1 MSTLELKK
9 TARGGKMLRRLL
21 PIDTPNPVKGRKV
34 FGRGPAAVPDP
45 TKQLLSEIKGLGD
58 RIGKQETAI
67 EGLLK
72 VVAAPASK
80 AGLSPQEFLAK
91 MTQGGQ
97 VPMMIG
103 SDGTALPL
111 VQRGQPR
118 TSGIGKYLL
127 AMAKM
132 ARPGV
137 VDMHVEAAMKLL
149 EDGKFTKAAMAE
161 SSGGT
166 VGGYLVPP
174 DFNAKLMMAALEDAI
189 MQPRAYIH
197 PMTSLT
203 AQLPYLDQTTPQAA
217 GTTPFLG
224 GVLASWAAEAQT
236 RAESEPTFKMF
247 ELKAHELSFY
257 AVASNNLLADSA
269 IALDAL
275 LTQLFTGAVSWYP
288 DYAFLRGD
296 GVGKPLGILNAP
308 ATLSVTRNAGS
319 SFKLVDAATMMGR
332 LLKQSWKSAFWVMHQ
347 TVLPQLIQMVDAGNG
362 VVWIDRNSGA
372 ANALPMTLLGL
383 PVLFTEKVPPLG
395 TKGDVMLIDASMYVI
410 GDRQD
415 TQIEVS
421 PHVRFLNNQ
430 MVWRVVKRVDGQPW
444 LDSPITL
451 ADGSTGVSPFI
462 VLN

>member
-21 PIDTPNPVKGRKV
+21 PIDAPTPLKGRKV
-34 FGRGPAAVPDP
+34 RGKGPAAPAANP
-45 TKQLLSEIKGLGD
+45 TQQLLDSIKGLGE

-72 VVAAPASK
+72 AVAAPASK

-91 MTQGGQ
+91 MTQGGTPF
-97 VPMMIG
+97 VIG
-103 SDGTALPL
+103 HDGVALPV

-137 VDMHVEAAMKLL
+137 VDMDVETAAKLL
-149 EDGKFTKAAMAE
+149 VDGKFTKAALAE
-161 SSGGT
+161 GSGVT
-166 VGGYLVPP
+166 GGYTVPP
-174 DFNAKLMMAALEDAI
+174 DFSAKLMMAALEDAI
-189 MQPRAYIH
+189 MQPRAYIQ

-203 AQLPYLDQTTPQAA
+203 AQLPYLDQTTAQAA
-217 GTTPFLG
+217 GTTAFLG
-224 GVLASWAAEAQT
+224 GILASWASEAQLRNET
-236 RAESEPTFKMF
+236 EPTFRMF

-257 AVASNNLLADSA
+257 CVASNTLLADSA

-275 LTQLFTGAVSWYP
+275 LTQLFTGAASWYP
-288 DYAFLRGD
+288 DYAFLQGD

-308 ATLSVTRNAGS
+308 ASIAISRANAN
-319 SFKLVDAATMMGR
+319 KVQLADLATMMGR

-347 TVLPQLIQMVDAGNG
+347 TVLPQLIQLADAGG
-362 VVWIDRNSGA
+362 GLVWVDRNSGA
-372 ANALPMTLLGL
+372 ANGLPMTVLGL
-383 PVLFTEKVPPLG
+383 PVLFTEKVPALG
-395 TKGDVMLIDASMYVI
+395 TKGDCMLVDASMYVV

-421 PHVRFLNNQ
+421 PHVKFLNNQ
-430 MVWRVVKRVDGQPW
+430 MVWRVVKRLDGQPW
-444 LDSPITL
+444 LSGPITL
-451 ADGSTGVSPFI
+451 ANAVTTVSPFI
-462 VLN
+462 ILN